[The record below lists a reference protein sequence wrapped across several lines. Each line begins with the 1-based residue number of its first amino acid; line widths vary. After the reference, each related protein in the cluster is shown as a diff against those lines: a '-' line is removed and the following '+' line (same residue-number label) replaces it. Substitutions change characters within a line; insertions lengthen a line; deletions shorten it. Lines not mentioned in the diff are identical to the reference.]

1 MTSPNAVS
9 IRQDRGIVAMHDSF
23 LSPLSPAPTA
33 ATLSLIGYI
42 PAARCGMDHETC
54 LVGAQGVVAPQGI
67 DTRLPK
73 GVNAPQSVFGKGCP
87 RPPLLTLYMPG
98 TTTLNPLVIQAP
110 VLTYALPGSESHR
123 QLRPNPDAT

>member
-1 MTSPNAVS
+1 
-9 IRQDRGIVAMHDSF
+9 MHDSF

-33 ATLSLIGYI
+33 ATLSSIGYI

-98 TTTLNPLVIQAP
+98 ITTLNPLVIQAP
-110 VLTYALPGSESHR
+110 VLTYAPTRLRISSPTPAKPRCDLTCSEHFKIPSR
-123 QLRPNPDAT
+123 KIPSP